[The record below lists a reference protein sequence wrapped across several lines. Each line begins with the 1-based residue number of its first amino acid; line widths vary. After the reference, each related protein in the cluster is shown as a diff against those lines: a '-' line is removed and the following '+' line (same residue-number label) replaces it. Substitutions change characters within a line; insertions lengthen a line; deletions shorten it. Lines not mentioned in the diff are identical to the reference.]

1 MSLPD
6 KRDRISHRAPRL
18 LWQQVY
24 DDVMGDIRSGALAVD
39 DRLPSELEMAEQYG
53 VSRDVIR
60 RAKEELAGQGW
71 LIVLHG
77 RGTFVARVCGGD
89 AAARV
94 RGAGGRR
101 RPSWPTRAR
110 GMKTRRCCR
119 RPSICS
125 RFAPRTIQR
134 FERLTAACAGPLA
147 GLASLR
153 PARPSGP
160 SWPRSPTTPTPG
172 GAAGACSPR
181 RCWPPSRAPPASTT
195 PKTR

>member
-24 DDVMGDIRSGALAVD
+24 DDVMSDIRSGALAVD

-77 RGTFVARVCGGD
+77 RGTF
-89 AAARV
+89 AAR
-94 RGAGGRR
+94 
-101 RPSWPTRAR
+101 PD
-110 GMKTRRCCR
+110 
-119 RPSICS
+119 
-125 RFAPRTIQR
+125 
-134 FERLTAACAGPLA
+134 
-147 GLASLR
+147 
-153 PARPSGP
+153 
-160 SWPRSPTTPTPG
+160 PG
-172 GAAGACSPR
+172 DSH
-181 RCWPPSRAPPASTT
+181 
-195 PKTR
+195 